1 MIDCRLTISSRGG
14 DWKSDVCQRARM
26 EMLEG
31 GASIEYFIEGDGCR
45 LVLLPDFAEQT
56 RKGIADIKMTFR
68 PLQQT
73 SCIICDSALRGGFK
87 IFCTRYKLIAGAKG
101 VDARIEYLSGDD
113 GEKVSVKIRA
123 TALLKDD

>member
-1 MIDCRLTISSRGG
+1 
-14 DWKSDVCQRARM
+14 
-26 EMLEG
+26 MLEG

-68 PLQQT
+68 PMRQT
-73 SCIICDSALRGGFK
+73 SCIIGDSALRGGFK

-113 GEKVSVKIRA
+113 SEKVSVKIRA
-123 TALLKDD
+123 TALSKGD

>member
-1 MIDCRLTISSRGG
+1 
-14 DWKSDVCQRARM
+14 M

-73 SCIICDSALRGGFK
+73 SCIIGDSALRGGFK

-123 TALLKDD
+123 TALLNGD